1 MTIIALIARN
11 PMLRTAQ
18 IADRLDL
25 TIDLVDALLRPLLI
39 AGTVTEQEVIAPNQ
53 RPAMAYEVSEQFKLT
68 AEYRTIMS
76 GGEIE
81 ATPEMVSVT
90 PVPAAPAP
98 VAAPAPP
105 APAAPAPARV
115 EQLPANDIMVDPA
128 KPGTRVSRGIAF
140 ITANGSAT
148 NDQLRTAMGLEPG
161 AAVSNYLGRAVL
173 DGRLARDGDNW
184 VMGSGEPPVVE
195 GPKDEPGK
203 PLQELKRTL
212 ADPVPPS
219 APSKPTGY
227 RCALWSDGQIEIQRD
242 GATLASLPR
251 EVAEELARFVGS
263 LA

>member
-81 ATPEMVSVT
+81 AAPTGGSVA

-98 VAAPAPP
+98 VAAPP

-115 EQLPANDIMVDPA
+115 EQLPAKDIDAAPA
-128 KPGTRVSRGIAF
+128 KPGTRVSRGIAY

-173 DGRLARDGDNW
+173 DGRLARDGENW
-184 VMGSGEPPVVE
+184 VLGSGEPPAAE

-203 PLQELKRTL
+203 PLQELKRAL
-212 ADPVPPS
+212 ADPLR
-219 APSKPTGY
+219 Y

-251 EVAEELARFVGS
+251 EVAEEMARFVGS